1 MRVDTD
7 TLMDTIRTL
16 QEQSPDK
23 RAPTL
28 QEIADHM
35 GISRQA
41 AHQRTKVA
49 ERRGLIS
56 VIPFKRRGIILL

>member
-1 MRVDTD
+1 MTDTD
-7 TLMDTIRTL
+7 TLMAVIRVL
-16 QEQSPDK
+16 KERHPEK
-23 RAPTL
+23 RSPTL

-35 GISRQA
+35 GISKQA

-56 VIPFKRRGIILL
+56 VIPFKHRGIIVL

>member
-1 MRVDTD
+1 MAVIRV
-7 TLMDTIRTL
+7 LKERHP
-16 QEQSPDK
+16 EKHS
-23 RAPTL
+23 PTL

-49 ERRGLIS
+49 ERRGLLEI
-56 VIPFKRRGIILL
+56 IPRKHRGIILL